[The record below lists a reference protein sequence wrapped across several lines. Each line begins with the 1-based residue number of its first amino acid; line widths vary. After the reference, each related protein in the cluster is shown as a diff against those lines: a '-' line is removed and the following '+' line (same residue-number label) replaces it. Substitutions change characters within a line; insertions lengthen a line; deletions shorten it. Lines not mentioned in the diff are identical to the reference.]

1 MANVSVTSQLI
12 VPSVPALPLGPVEYS
27 RQYQDQF
34 NNVLRLYFQQLGGAF
49 AAFVEEGGG
58 RFGSLPCGSYFSNET
73 TTLTAN
79 VVTALTLNN
88 TDANATIDTS
98 LSNGSV
104 QVLYPGV
111 YNYQFSAQF
120 ENSDSQAHDVEVW
133 AQVDGTDVY
142 ESATQLTIPSRHGS
156 RNGAAVAAWNFF
168 LVAEANSVFDL
179 VVAATHP
186 DVKVAALPASSSPF
200 VRPSI
205 PSLITTVTFVSR
217 LPT

>member
-1 MANVSVTSQLI
+1 MANTTVTSKLLI
-12 VPSVPALPLGPVEYS
+12 PAVPALPIAPSGYNREYIDELN
-27 RQYQDQF
+27 R
-34 NNVLRLYFQQLGGAF
+34 VLRLYFQQLGGAF
-49 AAFVEEGGG
+49 SAYVADGGG
-58 RFGSLPCGSYFSNET
+58 RFGSVPCGSYFSNVT
-73 TTLTAN
+73 TNLSAN
-79 VVTALTLNN
+79 TVTTITLNN
-88 TDANATIDTS
+88 TDSNATIDTT

-104 QVLYPGV
+104 LVTYPGI

-133 AQVDGTDVY
+133 ARVDGADAY
-142 ESATQLTIPSRHGS
+142 ESATQLTIPSKHGS

-168 LVAEANSVFDL
+168 LAAGANSVFDL
-179 VVAATHP
+179 VVAANHP
-186 DVKVAALPASSSPF
+186 DVKVLALPASSSPY

>member
-12 VPSVPALPLGPVEYS
+12 VPPVPALPLGPVDYS
-27 RQYQDQF
+27 RQYQDQL

-49 AAFVEEGGG
+49 AAYVEEGGG
-58 RFGSLPCGSYFSNET
+58 RFGSVPCGSYFSNQT
-73 TTLTAN
+73 TTLSAN
-79 VVTALTLNN
+79 VVTTLTLNN
-88 TDANATIDTS
+88 TDANATIDTA

-104 QVLYPGV
+104 QVAYPGV

-133 AQVDGTDVY
+133 AKVDGNNVY

-168 LVAEANSVFDL
+168 LVAEANSTFDL
-179 VVAATHP
+179 VVAASHP
-186 DVKVAALPASSSPF
+186 DIKVAALPASSSPF

>member
-1 MANVSVTSQLI
+1 MANATITSQLI
-12 VPSVPALPLGPVEYS
+12 VPAVPALPLGTVDYS
-27 RQYQDQF
+27 REYQDQL
-34 NNVLRLYFQQLGGAF
+34 NRVLRLYFQQLGGAF
-49 AAFVEEGGG
+49 SAFVEEGGG
-58 RFGSLPCGSYFSNET
+58 RFGSVPCGSYFSNET
-73 TTLTAN
+73 VVLSAN
-79 VVTALTLNN
+79 VVTTLTLNN
-88 TDANATIDTS
+88 TDANATIDTT

-104 QVLYPGV
+104 RVTYPGV

-133 AQVDGTDVY
+133 AQVDGADVY

-179 VVAATHP
+179 VVAANHP
-186 DVKVAALPASSSPF
+186 DIRVAALPASSSPY

-217 LPT
+217 LPA